1 MSQQI
6 TIPDVTAS
14 AETHPERETVRVFR
28 TALFSRRFWAGFIDF
43 NLTVNVPT
51 IVLNL
56 FFDWSELFAVKIVLT
71 LILFLYL
78 GLGNSRLTGGRTW
91 GKHLMQIAVINR
103 HSQPLPVWLS
113 LQRTFVLLAPY
124 GLLSIF
130 SGVTVSEPYRVA
142 VAVFI
147 SALLLLA
154 TISFVATLYAYIFNR
169 TGQSVHDL
177 WVGSYV
183 VPWPHDPQMVAPT
196 LRPRFWSD
204 LIFIVIALVLLNVIG
219 SLLWY
224 WLS

>member
-1 MSQQI
+1 MSSKNN
-6 TIPDVTAS
+6 TLDIPLS
-14 AETHPERETVRVFR
+14 AETLLEKETVRVFR
-28 TALFSRRFWAGFIDF
+28 PASVSRRFWASLIDF
-43 NLTVNVPT
+43 NLTVNVPA

-56 FFDWSELFAVKIVLT
+56 FIDWSELFAVKIVLT

-103 HSQPLPVWLS
+103 HGQPLPVWLS
-113 LQRTFVLLAPY
+113 LQRTFILLAPY

-130 SGVTVSEPYRVA
+130 SGVTVTETYRVG

-154 TISFVATLYAYIFNR
+154 MTSFVASIYAVIFNR
-169 TGQSVHDL
+169 TGQSLHDL

-183 VPWPHDPQMVAPT
+183 VPLPHDPKTVPPT
-196 LRPRFWSD
+196 MRPRFWND
-204 LIFIVIALVLLNVIG
+204 LIVIIIALVLLSVIG
-219 SLLWY
+219 TFLWQ
-224 WLS
+224 WLF